1 MTAKLILALYVA
13 EAVLFLLTVEFGINQ
28 CYNGP
33 LADGQG
39 QAEPKSFDIYCQKS
53 TFTLLNSASIS
64 FLLWGF

>member
-1 MTAKLILALYVA
+1 MAAKLILALYVA
-13 EAVLFLLTVEFGINQ
+13 EAVLFLLTIEFGIDQ

-53 TFTLLNSASIS
+53 TFTLLNSASIP
-64 FLLWGF
+64 FLLGGF